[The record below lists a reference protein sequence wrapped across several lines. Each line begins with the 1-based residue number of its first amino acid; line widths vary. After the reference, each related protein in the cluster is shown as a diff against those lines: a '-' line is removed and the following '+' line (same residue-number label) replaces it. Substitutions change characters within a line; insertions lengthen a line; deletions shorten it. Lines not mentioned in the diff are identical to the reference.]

1 MVILL
6 DITFVIVLLSGYVMF
21 LSFSSK
27 VIIF

>member
-6 DITFVIVLLSGYVMF
+6 DIIFAIELPLGYAMF

-27 VIIF
+27 VIIL